1 MRFGLR
7 LRTLWHL
14 RAGVAGALCLSV
26 VLALWSAEKITLSPP
41 GLAPRVEQKAD
52 ATLSVMI
59 DQPGS
64 PLTDLREDTGSLPL
78 LTSRAVL
85 LGTIMAGEPVRQAI
99 AKASGA
105 PIDELQ
111 INPPLMEPA
120 PKAEVERPTPGAE
133 GTTTQE
139 AQPTVSNAD
148 KTLQTLSL
156 SDRYSVTIRAN
167 ATVPLLDLYARAPTP
182 REAEALAD
190 AAAAQSQAYI
200 ARLARRQDT
209 PAKLRIKLVA
219 LGHAR
224 GAAINPGG
232 RSLTP
237 LIVFLV
243 TFSIACSSLIFF
255 TRVRDELR
263 DSGGAEARRVPAR

>member
-1 MRFGLR
+1 MRLGLR

-14 RAGVAGALCLSV
+14 RAGVAGAGLLAV

-41 GLAPRVEQKAD
+41 GLAPRVEQQAD

-59 DQPGS
+59 AQPGS
-64 PLTDLREDTGSLPL
+64 PLTDLREDTGSLPQ

-85 LGTIMAGEPVRQAI
+85 LGTIMASEPVRQAI
-99 AKASGA
+99 ARASGA

-111 INPPLMEPA
+111 INPPLMEPV
-120 PKAEVERPTPGAE
+120 PKAAVERPTPGR

-139 AQPTVSNAD
+139 PEPTLSNAD
-148 KTLQTLSL
+148 KTLQTLAL

-182 REAEALAD
+182 GAAEALAD

-209 PAKLRIKLVA
+209 PTNVRIKLVA

-224 GAAINPGG
+224 GAAINGGG

-237 LIVFLV
+237 LVVFLV

-255 TRVRDELR
+255 TRVSDELR
-263 DSGGAEARRVPAR
+263 DLGAAEARRVPTR

>member
-14 RAGVAGALCLSV
+14 RAGVGGALLLAI
-26 VLALWSAEKITLSPP
+26 VLALWSAERITLSPP

-85 LGTIMAGEPVRQAI
+85 LGTIMASEPVRQAI
-99 AKASGA
+99 ARASGA

-120 PKAEVERPTPGAE
+120 PKAEVERPTPGQ
-133 GTTTQE
+133 GTATQKHE
-139 AQPTVSNAD
+139 PTVSGAD
-148 KTLQTLSL
+148 KTLQTLAL
-156 SDRYSVTIRAN
+156 SNRYSVTIRAN
-167 ATVPLLDLYARAPTP
+167 ATVPLLDLYARAPT
-182 REAEALAD
+182 RGAAEALAD
-190 AAAAQSQAYI
+190 AAAAESQAYI
-200 ARLARRQDT
+200 AGLARRQDT
-209 PAKLRIKLVA
+209 PANMRIKLVA

-224 GAAINPGG
+224 GAAINGGG

-237 LIVFLV
+237 LFVFLL
-243 TFSIACSSLIFF
+243 TFSVACSSLIFF
-255 TRVRDELR
+255 TRVGDELR
-263 DSGGAEARRVPAR
+263 GSGGTKARRVAAR